1 MCDVLTASGQQV
13 PEDPRLHNHWTH
25 REICTA
31 DVTCSRHATG
41 GSVGGQVGQWGGGRL
56 VSRGGH
62 LSRI

>member
-1 MCDVLTASGQQV
+1 MVCDVLTASGQQV

-41 GSVGGQVGQWGGGRL
+41 GSVGGQVGQWGGQ
-56 VSRGGH
+56 VS
-62 LSRI
+62 